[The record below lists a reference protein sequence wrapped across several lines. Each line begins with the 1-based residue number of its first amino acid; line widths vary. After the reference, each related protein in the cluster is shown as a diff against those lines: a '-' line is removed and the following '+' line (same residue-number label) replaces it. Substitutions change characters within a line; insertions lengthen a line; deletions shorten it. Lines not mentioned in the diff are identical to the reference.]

1 MADAL
6 IPERLKDI
14 SPKAFQH
21 PADRAAT
28 AALQSVPMLDQ
39 VVRKLI
45 EMNYE
50 RALRQSFLAAS
61 VRIGPN
67 QLPDIWALWERTLAR
82 LDMNEEYSLYVT
94 QMPLANAYAIGS
106 GKPMVLLN
114 SRTIE
119 LLDEDE
125 LLTVLAHEAGH
136 ILSDH
141 VLYRTALL
149 ILLNL
154 TAAARLPIM
163 AGLPLLAIQTALMEW
178 ARATELSCD
187 RAATLV
193 NHDPLVTCRTL
204 MVLAAGLPS
213 ERLDLNAFLAQAAEY
228 ETWDS
233 SWDRISRFFAEMRLT
248 HSYPVRRVSE
258 VRAWVESGDYGRIV
272 DGEYPR
278 RGDPV
283 DARAEASGAVEFYS
297 ERFRAVFRDT
307 GDQVAKSGERLA
319 DWLRKTD
326 NGGATAGQDPG
337 DEDPEPGA

>member
-1 MADAL
+1 MTESLA
-6 IPERLKDI
+6 PERLKDI

-28 AALQSVPMLDQ
+28 AALQSVPMLDL

-45 EMNYE
+45 ELNYE

-61 VRIGPN
+61 VRVGPT
-67 QLPDIWALWERTLAR
+67 QLPDIHRLWERTLGR
-82 LDMNEEYSLYVT
+82 LDMNEEYALYVT
-94 QMPLANAYAIGS
+94 QMPIANAYAIGS

-114 SRTIE
+114 SRTVE

-154 TAAARLPIM
+154 SAAARLPIA
-163 AGLPLLAIQTALMEW
+163 AGIPLLAIQTALMEW

-193 NHDPLVTCRTL
+193 NHDPLVTCRLL

-213 ERLDLNAFLAQAAEY
+213 EQLDLNAFLAQAADY

-233 SWDRISRFFAEMRLT
+233 SWDRISRILSQMRLT
-248 HSYPVRRVSE
+248 HSYPVRRVTE
-258 VRAWVESGDYGRIV
+258 VRAWVEAGDYGRIV

-283 DARAEASGAVEFYS
+283 DARAEASGAVDFYS
-297 ERFRAVFRDT
+297 ERFKAVFNDA
-307 GDQVAKSGERLA
+307 GEQVAKSGSRLA
-319 DWLRKTD
+319 DWLRGSG
-326 NGGATAGQDPG
+326 NGD
-337 DEDPEPGA
+337 DPE